1 MIHIFV
7 FYPLTIGRDY
17 HSHSASFKSRALFP
31 VMSIFPMRETYRYG
45 QSLVLLLHP
54 QTVRLDILGK
64 SMGRRYHQE

>member
-1 MIHIFV
+1 
-7 FYPLTIGRDY
+7 
-17 HSHSASFKSRALFP
+17 
-31 VMSIFPMRETYRYG
+31 MSISPMRETYRYG